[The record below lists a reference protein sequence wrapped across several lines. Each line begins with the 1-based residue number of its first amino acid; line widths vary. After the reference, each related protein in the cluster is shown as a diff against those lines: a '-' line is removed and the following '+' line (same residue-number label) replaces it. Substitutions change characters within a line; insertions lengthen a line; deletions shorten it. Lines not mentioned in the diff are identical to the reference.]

1 MGIVSTLLE
10 TGKTDVKAASKSKEK
25 EAWSSYRLP
34 LILKI
39 KFVLL
44 NVLFFNPK
52 KIICTFLYV

>member
-34 LILKI
+34 IILKR
-39 KFVLL
+39 FVLL
-44 NVLFFNPK
+44 NVLFFNPG
-52 KIICTFLYV
+52 

>member
-34 LILKI
+34 IILKI
-39 KFVLL
+39 EFVLL
-44 NVLFFNPK
+44 NVLFFNPG
-52 KIICTFLYV
+52 